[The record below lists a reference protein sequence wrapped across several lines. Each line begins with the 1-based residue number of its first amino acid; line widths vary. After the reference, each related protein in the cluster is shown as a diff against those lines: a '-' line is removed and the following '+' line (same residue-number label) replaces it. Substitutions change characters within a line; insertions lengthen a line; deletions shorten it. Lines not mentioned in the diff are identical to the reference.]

1 MITGKD
7 IYYVVSA
14 LVPLYSPMILA
25 YCSVKWWKIF
35 TPEQCAGINRFVAV
49 FAVPFLS
56 FRFISSND
64 PLTMNLPFIAA
75 DTLQKVV
82 ILCALLL
89 WNAFTKSGSI
99 DWTLTLFSLST
110 IPNTLVVGVPLLSSM
125 YGGSVASLM
134 GQIVVLQCVVWLPVI
149 IFLYEYRGAKQLI
162 SEKFPETAGSITSF
176 KVDSDVSSFNGKEPL
191 QADVEVKENG
201 ELHVV
206 VRSASSNNY
215 FSNTVTGLQS
225 CREPMQI
232 CSCFETLGNLQNDE
246 TFQVEIMSKMNKE
259 KFCRSKSCNDITI
272 GVQHELIYTSPGLKA
287 IGDKEVGIVEGI
299 QQYYLSEGMKGVMNI
314 EEIDANKKQ
323 QMPPTIVMTKLILTT
338 VCRNL
343 MTNPNTYASVL
354 GLAWSFITFR
364 WNIEM
369 PSVINGSITVL
380 SNTGLGMAMFSLGLF
395 MALQPKIIA
404 CGKSLAAL
412 AMVARFLVGPAVMA
426 ATSIL
431 IGIRGVLLH
440 VSIVQAA
447 LPQAIATFVFAK
459 EYNVHAD
466 ILSTSVVFGTVIS
479 LFATIIYYVLLEL

>member
-7 IYYVVSA
+7 IYHVGAA

-64 PLTMNLPFIAA
+64 PRTMNLPFIAA

-82 ILCALLL
+82 ILCSLLL

-110 IPNTLVVGVPLLSSM
+110 IPNTLVVGVPLLTSM
-125 YGGSVASLM
+125 YGDSSASLM
-134 GQIVVLQCVVWLPVI
+134 GQIVVLQCVIWLPVI

-191 QADVEVKENG
+191 QADAEVKENG

-206 VRSASSNNY
+206 VRSPSSNKS
-215 FSNTVTGLQS
+215 FSNTVTGFQS
-225 CREPMQI
+225 SREPMQRG
-232 CSCFETLGNLQNDE
+232 SCFETLGNLQNDDA
-246 TFQVEIMSKMNKE
+246 FLVEIVSKMNKE
-259 KFCRSKSCNDITI
+259 KFCRSKSCNDITN

-287 IGDKEVGIVEGI
+287 IEDKEVGIVEGA
-299 QQYYLSEGMKGVMNI
+299 QQYPLSERRKEVMNI
-314 EEIDANKKQ
+314 EGDANKKQ
-323 QMPPTIVMTKLILTT
+323 QMPPTIVMTKLILTP

-364 WNIEM
+364 WNIKM
-369 PSVINGSITVL
+369 PFIINGSITVM

-466 ILSTSVVFGTVIS
+466 MLSTSVAFGTVIS